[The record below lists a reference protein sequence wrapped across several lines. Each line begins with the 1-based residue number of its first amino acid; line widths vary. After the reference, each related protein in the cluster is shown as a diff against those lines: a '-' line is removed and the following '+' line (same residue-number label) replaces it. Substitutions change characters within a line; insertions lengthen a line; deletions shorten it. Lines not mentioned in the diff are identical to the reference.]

1 MQIIKVLDYIGSAYV
16 LLGELEQGIQAR
28 EVALHFAEKLYGLRH
43 RRCSIISATL
53 SFSYLRLGKFTKS
66 ITFAKKAESAIQ
78 SHSTF
83 EHTCKY
89 INMLLLCPQ
98 SIPHTQLLVVSVFHR
113 AGDQYR

>member
-1 MQIIKVLDYIGSAYV
+1 MQLINVLEYIGNAYI

-28 EVALHFAEKLYGLRH
+28 EVALHFAEKLFGLRH
-43 RRCSIISATL
+43 GWCSKISAAL

-66 ITFAKKAESAIQ
+66 IAFAKKAESAIQ

-89 INMLLLCPQ
+89 INLLFMCPQ
-98 SIPHTQLLVVSVFHR
+98 SIPHTQLVVSVFHM
-113 AGDQYR
+113 AGDQLH